1 MCLNDRA
8 DGIDGGV
15 ESMGDLPVRALQR
28 AHPRGLSI
36 EISGKPRAIR
46 AERLELGAERLSA
59 AVGVTPTFQRGLER
73 VERQG
78 ETLAG
83 RVDRAC
89 VGHRP
94 PVTSAEHCTVRS
106 FFYVKTASTSDS

>member
-15 ESMGDLPVRALQR
+15 ESMGDLPVRALQH

-46 AERLELGAERLSA
+46 TERLKLSSQRLLA
-59 AVGVTPTFQRGLER
+59 AFGFTATLQRRLKR

-78 ETLAG
+78 ETLGG

-94 PVTSAEHCTVRS
+94 PVTSAEICTVRS
-106 FFYVKTASTSDS
+106 FFYGVDIDS